1 MCELLQYHL
10 KADCDKLE
18 LYTVKPKA
26 IPKLIP
32 QRVIT
37 NKSEKGIK
45 WSYKKYPIQK

>member
-1 MCELLQYHL
+1 MSELLQYHL

-26 IPKLIP
+26 IPKLIQ

-37 NKSEKGIK
+37 NKS
-45 WSYKKYPIQK
+45 KKEVQ